1 MYSLTPAAL
10 VEFQRI
16 CLHYALCF
24 TVLGFVFGLF
34 LSSMFWSVLDAIQFP
49 SRLRLFLVRF
59 RHRRRRQ
66 RRQARALP
74 MNP

>member
-34 LSSMFWSVLDAIQFP
+34 LSSMFWSLLDVLQFS

-59 RHRRRRQ
+59 RYRRSRQ
-66 RRQARALP
+66 RSQPRP
-74 MNP
+74 